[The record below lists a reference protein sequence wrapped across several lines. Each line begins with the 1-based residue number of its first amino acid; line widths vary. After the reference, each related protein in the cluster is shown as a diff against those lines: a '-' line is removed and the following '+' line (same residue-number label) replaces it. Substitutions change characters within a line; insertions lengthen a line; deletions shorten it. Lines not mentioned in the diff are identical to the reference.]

1 MHNGANLFIIV
12 MIECLGLC
20 YNESGDNHRGYQM
33 KVDTSKLIS
42 FFYWLRSIS
51 FAMQAVFVFVLI
63 MIASIQDVE
72 PWLDLIVS
80 HPLFGWT
87 IFFLCVS
94 IISSV
99 TIEHLEK
106 R

>member
-1 MHNGANLFIIV
+1 M
-12 MIECLGLC
+12 
-20 YNESGDNHRGYQM
+20 M
-33 KVDTSKLIS
+33 KVDTSRIIS
-42 FFYWLRSIS
+42 FFYWARSVA

-63 MIASIQDVE
+63 LIASIQNEASCLDV
-72 PWLDLIVS
+72 IVS

-87 IFFLCVS
+87 IFFLCVA